1 MQKRI
6 IWKGL
11 AVLTAL
17 AMVASSAAVLYS
29 GSGAEGVGK
38 KGDKGGGGKGV
49 ISLVAPS
56 FLSVASASARGGGGE
71 GSSAAPRAGATF
83 LEEEAGISAYLN
95 VGETIDLEK
104 AKTAFRTIEYETDE
118 YIIGSVPLPDYAETE
133 DVHAYVHKDGWVVA
147 YYLKEEPAAKILDWE
162 DYGTDEK
169 IKSTKLEDGLSVV
182 CNAAGVPMRDLKY
195 YDFWYPNAGKMMIV
209 ADAQWVEGTD
219 TFDIKLPSDFV
230 FYERSYSH
238 YAYDSCGSTM
248 YIDGKTI
255 SSIGGCDGC
264 SVTRYGHLSPTHLS
278 LETFHTVNLWH
289 DQFCYGHHRYGEA
302 FGAIVLIYREA

>member
-1 MQKRI
+1 MQTRI
-6 IWKGL
+6 VWKGL

-38 KGDKGGGGKGV
+38 KGDKGGGRKGV

-195 YDFWYPNAGKMMIV
+195 YDFRYPNAGKMMIV
-209 ADAQWVEGTD
+209 ADALWTRGTD
-219 TFDIKLPSDFV
+219 TFKLKLPSDFV
-230 FYERSYSH
+230 FYERSYSLC
-238 YAYDSCGSTM
+238 SRREPGSM
-248 YIDGKTI
+248 YIDEKRISYVSGGKTN
-255 SSIGGCDGC
+255 
-264 SVTRYGHLSPTHLS
+264 YGLLSPAQLS
-278 LETFHTVNLWH
+278 LDEFHTIKIS
-289 DQFCYGHHRYGEA
+289 CSYYGEI